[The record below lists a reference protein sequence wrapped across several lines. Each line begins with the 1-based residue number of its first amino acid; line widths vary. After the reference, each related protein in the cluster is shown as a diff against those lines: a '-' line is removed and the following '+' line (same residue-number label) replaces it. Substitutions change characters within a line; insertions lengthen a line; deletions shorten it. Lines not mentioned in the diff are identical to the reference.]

1 MVPSK
6 LYAASRLRDLPTVGR
21 GLTALWQPNTL
32 SESHPPNVGEI
43 LALPLERLRTAL
55 AGTYDIDR
63 ELGRG
68 GMATVY
74 LAQDKRHDRVVALK
88 VLHPDLAA
96 TLGPERFL
104 REIKLAA
111 RLNHPHIL
119 PLFDSGD
126 ADSFLYYVMPYIE
139 GESLRERLERDKQL
153 SVDEAV
159 RHAKSIASALDYAH
173 RQNIVHRDM
182 KPENVMLYEGEAMV
196 MDFGIAK
203 AVSSASSETLTQTG
217 MMVGTPAYVS
227 PEQAAG
233 ELNLDGQSDQYSLA
247 CVLYE
252 MLAGERPFTGENA
265 SAVMAK
271 RFTETAAPLRTVRG
285 GVPEH
290 VERAVTKAMS
300 TAASGRYS
308 TTAMFAQALGSEVLA
323 TPTESATVPHSTVS
337 AAKSVAVL
345 PFANMSAD
353 AENEYFTDGM
363 AEELINALS
372 KIQALRVASRTSSF
386 AFKGKNEDISE
397 IGRKLKVSTVLE
409 GSVRKM
415 GNRLRIAAQLI
426 NVADGYQLWSERFDR
441 DVEDVFAIQD
451 EISEAI
457 FNALR
462 VILSEGEKKAIE
474 RDRSVNV
481 QAYEFYL
488 KGRQFIHQWSRTGL
502 EYARQMFRRAIEID
516 PDYALAYAGLA
527 DSCSLLYMNCDARE
541 QNLTQGNAASRRAL
555 ELGPGLAEAH
565 LSSGLTHSLSM
576 RFTEAEREFEFA
588 MKLDPTLFEAVYH
601 YGRARIAQGEFAEA
615 VKLFERACLLRPE
628 DFQAPFFLAQCFV
641 SMGMN
646 EESRSM
652 YRKAKRL
659 IDERLE
665 LNPDDARACQLGAS
679 TAARLGENEAAADY
693 ARRAL
698 KINPDDPLLLY
709 NVSCM
714 FALVGN
720 PDEALSCL
728 EKAVDK
734 GYGQKDWVAHD
745 TDLDSLRSLPRFQSI
760 VEGM

>member
-1 MVPSK
+1 M
-6 LYAASRLRDLPTVGR
+6 
-21 GLTALWQPNTL
+21 
-32 SESHPPNVGEI
+32 
-43 LALPLERLRTAL
+43 ALPLERLRTAL

-96 TLGPERFL
+96 NLGPERFL

-203 AVSSASSETLTQTG
+203 AVSSAASETLTQTG

-265 SAVMAK
+265 AAVMAK
-271 RFTETAAPLRTVRG
+271 RFTEAAAPLRTVRG

-300 TAASGRYS
+300 TAASARYS

-323 TPTESATVPHSTVS
+323 TPTESATVPHTTVS

-353 AENEYFTDGM
+353 PENEYFTDGM

-451 EISEAI
+451 EISQAI

-481 QAYEFYL
+481 QAYEYYL
-488 KGRQFIHQWSRTGL
+488 RGRQFIHQWSRTGL

-541 QNLTQGNAASRRAL
+541 QNLSQGNVASRRAL
-555 ELGPGLAEAH
+555 ELGPDLAEAH
-565 LSSGLTHSLSM
+565 LSSGLAHSLSM

-601 YGRARIAQGEFAEA
+601 YGRARTAQGEFAEA
-615 VKLFERACLLRPE
+615 AKLFERACMLRPE

-646 EESRSM
+646 EESRTM

-659 IDERLE
+659 IDE
-665 LNPDDARACQLGAS
+665 
-679 TAARLGENEAAADY
+679 
-693 ARRAL
+693 
-698 KINPDDPLLLY
+698 
-709 NVSCM
+709 
-714 FALVGN
+714 
-720 PDEALSCL
+720 
-728 EKAVDK
+728 
-734 GYGQKDWVAHD
+734 
-745 TDLDSLRSLPRFQSI
+745 
-760 VEGM
+760 